1 MLFYC
6 THGLFISVWV
16 NYLVFHFSNISDK
29 QEKSLEED
37 TLSPSLTSLRRKVR
51 EQGGRENWKLLQDE
65 AENEWIL
72 RVPAPV
78 AVLLSGPRGWV
89 LKEDQ
94 EKSNAHCCWEILEGK
109 VGVDV
114 NDLYPLP
121 ERELLCFL
129 HQDTGEEPPDDSN
142 YG

>member
-1 MLFYC
+1 MAISIRDSLIRSKPGSCFAIRSQ
-6 THGLFISVWV
+6 HGWAGP
-16 NYLVFHFSNISDK
+16 
-29 QEKSLEED
+29 EPEC
-37 TLSPSLTSLRRKVR
+37 R
-51 EQGGRENWKLLQDE
+51 E
-65 AENEWIL
+65 
-72 RVPAPV
+72 
-78 AVLLSGPRGWV
+78 S
-89 LKEDQ
+89 KEDQ

>member
-1 MLFYC
+1 M
-6 THGLFISVWV
+6 
-16 NYLVFHFSNISDK
+16 
-29 QEKSLEED
+29 
-37 TLSPSLTSLRRKVR
+37 
-51 EQGGRENWKLLQDE
+51 
-65 AENEWIL
+65 
-72 RVPAPV
+72 
-78 AVLLSGPRGWV
+78 

-121 ERELLCFL
+121 ERELLCLLSASRYWIFSL
-129 HQDTGEEPPDDSN
+129 LAPEIGPDLRELPDVYN